1 MTFNNINNFSNA
13 LTLMR
18 IPFSIF
24 LMPIFWFA
32 ILANEAPFTQWH
44 LVVLIFFILHILV
57 YPASNGYNSYF
68 DKDEGAIGGL
78 EKPPTVNKEL
88 FYVVLIFDL
97 LAIGL
102 SFILGIKFAIGI
114 IAYTLMSKAYSWD
127 KIRLKRYPITS
138 TLVVT
143 IFQGF
148 AVYWMVNLGL
158 NQQFEFTTST
168 LLFAVVSTLFL
179 MGSYP
184 ITQIYQH
191 EEDAERGDKTIS
203 IMLGVN
209 GTFIFSGA
217 LFAIATALM
226 GFGFYLQD
234 DLAKLLIFLISTAP
248 VLLFFSSWVLKARK
262 DPSQVNFKNTMKMN
276 KISSICLS
284 IAFILMNFHF

>member
-1 MTFNNINNFSNA
+1 
-13 LTLMR
+13 MR

-32 ILANEAPFTQWH
+32 LLANEAPFEQWH
-44 LVVLIFFILHILV
+44 LVALIFFILHILV

-78 EKPPTVNKEL
+78 EKPPAVNKEL
-88 FYVVLIFDL
+88 IYLVSVFDL
-97 LAIGL
+97 LAI
-102 SFILGIKFAIGI
+102 SFSFLIGIKFAIGV

-127 KIRLKRYPITS
+127 KTRLKKYPIAS

-158 NQQFEFTTST
+158 NQQFEFNTST
-168 LLFAVVSTLFL
+168 FLFAVVSTLFL

-191 EEDAERGDKTIS
+191 QEDAERGDNTIS
-203 IMLGVN
+203 IMLGIN

-248 VLLFFSSWVLKARK
+248 VLLFFSSWVLRARK

-276 KISSICLS
+276 MISSICLS
-284 IAFILMNFHF
+284 IAFIIMNFQFNF

>member
-32 ILANEAPFTQWH
+32 LLAAESPWQEWDKI
-44 LVVLIFFILHILV
+44 VLIFFILHILV

-88 FYVVLIFDL
+88 FYLVCIFDI
-97 LAIGL
+97 LAIAL
-102 SFILGIKFAIGI
+102 SLTLSLKFAIGI

-127 KIRLKRYPITS
+127 KIRLKKHPIIS

-143 IFQGF
+143 FFQGF
-148 AVYWMVNLGL
+148 TIYWIVNLGI
-158 NQQFEFTTST
+158 NDAFRFNTST
-168 LLFAVVSTLFL
+168 ILYAMVSTLFL

-191 EEDAERGDKTIS
+191 QEDAERGDKTIS
-203 IMLGVN
+203 LMLGVN
-209 GTFIFSGA
+209 GTFIFSGF
-217 LFAIATALM
+217 LFALATGLM
-226 GFGFYLQD
+226 AYGFFLENEITN
-234 DLAKLLIFLISTAP
+234 LFIFMVATAP
-248 VLLFFSSWVLKARK
+248 VILFFTSWVIKVRK
-262 DPSQVNFKNTMKMN
+262 DPSEVNFKNTMKMN

-284 IAFILMNFHF
+284 AAFILMNIQF